1 MTSRASDDE
10 WVHDRSCV
18 LFAEHSR
25 RIARRA
31 DRLFAALLL
40 SQWAAALGVAL
51 AISPL
56 AWAGESSRI
65 HVHVWT
71 ALFLGGLIAAP
82 AAWLAIMLPCRASTR
97 YVVAAAQMFM
107 GALLI
112 HLTGGRIETHF
123 HIFGSLALLAF
134 YRDWKVVAVG
144 SAVVVADH
152 VLRGAFWPRSIFGT
166 ETPGAWR
173 WVEHAAWVAFEDA
186 FLIPHCL
193 RGTAEMHEVA
203 AQRARVEIA
212 AARVEA
218 EVVARTAELAAATAL
233 AEQGEERFR
242 GAFDS
247 AAIGMAL
254 VAPDGRWLKV
264 NEALCEIVGYPSGEL
279 LGRTF
284 QDVTHPED
292 VDADREEARRLLA
305 GDTPSYRMEKR
316 YLHKDGRVVWVML
329 SVSLVRDGEGA
340 PLHFVSQIEDV
351 TARRLFEVEL
361 RRARDEAMD
370 ASRAKGEFLANMSHE
385 IRTPMNGILGMTELA
400 LDTELTAPQREYL
413 GLVKASADS
422 LLAVINDILDFSKIE
437 AGKLRL
443 DPEPFALRDHV
454 DETLK
459 TLAPRAHSKG
469 LELSAR
475 IAPGLPD
482 ALEGDSGRLRQILV
496 NLVGNAVKFTEAG
509 EVAVSVDAWELE
521 PTRPADEVGLHFSVR
536 DTGIGV
542 PREKQEGIFEPFE
555 QADGSTTRRYGGS
568 GLGLAITVKLVEMMG
583 GRIWVES
590 KPGEGSTFHFTA
602 CMPAQRG
609 CPKVRGEARPER
621 LLGLRVLV
629 VDDNRTNLR
638 ILEELLLHWGAEPT
652 SAAGGAAGLG
662 ALRAAKSSGRPFS
675 MVLLDCMM
683 PDLDGYA
690 VAEWIKAD
698 PGLAETHVVMLTSND
713 ESGKAA
719 LCRSLGIAAR
729 LTKPVR
735 RSELFATIVDL
746 VSSPPDGG
754 GRDHEGPARVVD
766 VATPVGRRLK
776 ILLAEDHV
784 VNQKVIRGMLAKRG
798 HSVAIAGDGRR
809 ALAARGGAAFDLILM
824 DVQMPDM
831 DGFEAV
837 AAIRDDERARGLPRL
852 PVVALTA
859 HAMKGDRER
868 CLAAGFDG
876 YASKPIRSEALFAV
890 IDQVLG
896 SPAGGDART
905 HEAPPS
911 GVFDREA
918 ALATASGDEDLL
930 REILGLFFDDCPR
943 LLAELRAAVE
953 ADDVETFVRAA
964 HTLKGT
970 SGHFAAEEVF
980 EAASR
985 LEAAARSGSCSGASV
1000 EIDAMIAALDRFRI
1014 AAGGLVPGDAT
1025 SPIPCFE
1032 TSHRSRLKERQPC
1045 P

>member
-1 MTSRASDDE
+1 MINALIAHREEE
-10 WVHDRSCV
+10 WVAGRSSV
-18 LFAEHSR
+18 LFAGHSL

-31 DRLFAALLL
+31 DRLFAALLI
-40 SQWAAALGVAL
+40 SQWAAALGAAL

-65 HVHVWT
+65 HSHVWA

-82 AAWLAIMLPCRASTR
+82 AASLAILRPGDRSTR
-97 YVVAAAQMFM
+97 YAVAAAQMLM

-134 YRDWKVVAVG
+134 YRDWRVVAVG
-144 SAVVVADH
+144 SAIVVADH

-166 ETPGAWR
+166 ESPGAWR

-193 RGTAEMHEVA
+193 RGAAEMHEVA

-212 AARVEA
+212 GARVEA

-233 AEQGEERFR
+233 ARQGEERFR

-264 NEALCEIVGYPSGEL
+264 NEALCEIVGYPPEEL

-284 QDVTHPED
+284 QDVTYPED
-292 VDADREEARRLLA
+292 VEADQEEARRLLA
-305 GDTPSYRMEKR
+305 GETSSYRMEKR
-316 YLHKDGRVVWVML
+316 YLRKDGRVVWVML

-340 PLHFVSQIEDV
+340 PLHFVAQIEDV

-400 LDTELTAPQREYL
+400 LDTDLTAPQREYL

-422 LLAVINDILDFSKIE
+422 LLDVINDILDFSKIE

-443 DPEPFALRDHV
+443 DPAPFALRDHL

-469 LELSAR
+469 LELSGR
-475 IAPGLPD
+475 IAPELPD

-509 EVAVSVDAWELE
+509 EVAVSVEAWEPERGL
-521 PTRPADEVGLHFSVR
+521 PSGEVGLHFSVR

-542 PREKQEGIFEPFE
+542 PAAKQAGIFEPFE
-555 QADGSTTRRYGGS
+555 QADGSTTRRYGGT

-583 GRIWVES
+583 GAIWVES
-590 KPGEGSTFHFTA
+590 EPGEGSTFHFTA
-602 CMPAQRG
+602 RMSARQG
-609 CPKVRGEARPER
+609 CPKVREEARPER
-621 LLGLRVLV
+621 LLGLPILV

-638 ILEELLLHWGAEPT
+638 ILEELLTHWGAEPT
-652 SAAGGAAGLG
+652 LAAGGAAGLS
-662 ALRAAKSSGRPFS
+662 ALRAAKSAGRPFPLV
-675 MVLLDCMM
+675 VLDGMM

-690 VAEWIKAD
+690 VAGWIQSD
-698 PGLAETHVVMLTSND
+698 PGLAGTHVVMLTSND

-735 RSELFATIVDL
+735 RSELFGAIIDL
-746 VSSPPDGG
+746 VSSSPDRRARDREEPPRGADAAA
-754 GRDHEGPARVVD
+754 PA
-766 VATPVGRRLK
+766 GRRLK
-776 ILLAEDHV
+776 VLLAEDHV
-784 VNQKVIRGMLAKRG
+784 VNQKVIGGMLARRG
-798 HSVAIAGDGRR
+798 HTVAIAGDGRR
-809 ALAARGGAAFDLILM
+809 ALAARGDAAFDLVLM
-824 DVQMPDM
+824 DVQMPEM

-876 YASKPIRSEALFAV
+876 YASKPIRSEALFAA
-890 IDQVLG
+890 IEQVLG
-896 SPAGGDART
+896 SPAGADARPA
-905 HEAPPS
+905 EPPPP
-911 GVFDREA
+911 GVFDRRA
-918 ALATASGDEDLL
+918 ALATAGGDEGLL
-930 REILGLFFDDCPR
+930 REILGLFLDDCPR
-943 LLAELRAAVE
+943 LLAELRAAAE
-953 ADDVETFVRAA
+953 AGDVGGFVRAA

-970 SGHFAAEEVF
+970 SGHFAAAEVF
-980 EAASR
+980 EAATR
-985 LEAAARSGSCSGASV
+985 LEAAGRSGSCSGASV
-1000 EIDAMIAALDRFRI
+1000 EIDAMGAALDRFRI
-1014 AAGGLVPGDAT
+1014 AAGGLAPDDAT
-1025 SPIPCFE
+1025 FCAPSFDASPIE
-1032 TSHRSRLKERQPC
+1032 ERTTC